1 MSNDPKNYHKSRVK
15 AILYSFIAFIIIVML
30 TAVLKIDSMREVIIA
45 IVTGGTY
52 YLLKPSDKDKPKGDK
67 WA

>member
-52 YLLKPSDKDKPKGDK
+52 YLL
-67 WA
+67 